1 MTTKPQTLLPLP
13 DPPEREPDDMTSVQH
28 LGENGNLHHLVQ
40 YLGNP
45 ETTIVSGERYIVPAP
60 GTPSNQRIAPDML
73 ISFNSD
79 PALYRQDNGYVI
91 SRQGKPPDL
100 VMEIASERT
109 GKNDVEDKP
118 ARYAALG
125 IPEYWRFD
133 ETGGFHGSR
142 LAGDRLVDG
151 QYEPIATLG
160 GRGRS
165 PAGLQHCAEPF
176 HPVGTRSNSVGATHR
191 QGGKYPPSS
200 RKGRGRM
207 RPRKPRHR
215 PSKAA
220 WQPRPEC
227 GSWRRNWRGGT
238 KMDRSATTQHQ
249 FYFADDPGSAEKVK
263 RWKRAAAGSVRDRSA
278 GRRRIPITSTPGSG
292 NGPTQPRV
300 PS

>member
-28 LGENGNLHHLVQ
+28 LGENGNLHHLIQ

-45 ETTIVSGERYIVPAP
+45 ETTIVSGERYIIPVP

-133 ETGGFHGSR
+133 ETGDFHGAK
-142 LAGDRLVDG
+142 LAGDRLVQG
-151 QYEPIATLG
+151 RYEPIAVEEVEDGVLQGYSAALG
-160 GRGRS
+160 LLVRWEHGELRWRDPRTGREIPTFEQERE
-165 PAGLQHCAEPF
+165 ARLAEQQA
-176 HPVGTRSNSVGATHR
+176 RLAEQEAR
-191 QGGKYPPSS
+191 LAEQEA
-200 RKGRGRM
+200 RLAEQEARL
-207 RPRKPRHR
+207 
-215 PSKAA
+215 AA
-220 WQPRPEC
+220 EARVRELEAELA
-227 GSWRRNWRGGT
+227 RRDEEG
-238 KMDRSATTQHQ
+238 
-249 FYFADDPGSAEKVK
+249 
-263 RWKRAAAGSVRDRSA
+263 
-278 GRRRIPITSTPGSG
+278 
-292 NGPTQPRV
+292 
-300 PS
+300 

>member
-28 LGENGNLHHLVQ
+28 LGENGNLHHLIQ

-45 ETTIVSGERYIVPAP
+45 ETTIVSGERYIVPVP

-133 ETGGFHGSR
+133 ETGGFHGAK

-151 QYEPIATLG
+151 QYEPIAVEEVEDGVLQGYSAALG
-160 GRGRS
+160 LLVRWERGQLRWHDPQTGEHIPTFEQERARADAAKEAQAQAKQGR
-165 PAGLQHCAEPF
+165 LVAEAR
-176 HPVGTRSNSVGATHR
+176 VRELEAEL
-191 QGGKYPPSS
+191 
-200 RKGRGRM
+200 
-207 RPRKPRHR
+207 
-215 PSKAA
+215 A
-220 WQPRPEC
+220 
-227 GSWRRNWRGGT
+227 RRDKDG
-238 KMDRSATTQHQ
+238 
-249 FYFADDPGSAEKVK
+249 
-263 RWKRAAAGSVRDRSA
+263 
-278 GRRRIPITSTPGSG
+278 
-292 NGPTQPRV
+292 
-300 PS
+300 

>member
-28 LGENGNLHHLVQ
+28 LGENGNLHHLIQ

-133 ETGGFHGSR
+133 ETGDFHGSR

-151 QYEPIATLG
+151 QYEPIATLEVEDG
-160 GRGRS
+160 VLQGYSAVLGLLVRWEHGELRWRDPRTGREIPTFEQERE
-165 PAGLQHCAEPF
+165 ARLAEQEA
-176 HPVGTRSNSVGATHR
+176 RLAER
-191 QGGKYPPSS
+191 QA
-200 RKGRGRM
+200 RLAEQEARLAEQEARL
-207 RPRKPRHR
+207 
-215 PSKAA
+215 AA
-220 WQPRPEC
+220 EARVRELEAELA
-227 GSWRRNWRGGT
+227 RRDEER
-238 KMDRSATTQHQ
+238 
-249 FYFADDPGSAEKVK
+249 
-263 RWKRAAAGSVRDRSA
+263 
-278 GRRRIPITSTPGSG
+278 
-292 NGPTQPRV
+292 
-300 PS
+300 

>member
-1 MTTKPQTLLPLP
+1 MTTKPPTTRAFLPLP

-45 ETTIVSGERYIVPAP
+45 ETTIVSGERYIVPVP

-133 ETGGFHGSR
+133 ETGDFHGSR

-151 QYEPIATLG
+151 QYEPIANLG
-160 GRGRS
+160 SSLPAMAPIAIPATGNMKTMPISRYAHIAWSWSTPQHIHLTAYLS
-165 PAGLQHCAEPF
+165 P
-176 HPVGTRSNSVGATHR
+176 GTGTSNAL
-191 QGGKYPPSS
+191 
-200 RKGRGRM
+200 
-207 RPRKPRHR
+207 
-215 PSKAA
+215 
-220 WQPRPEC
+220 
-227 GSWRRNWRGGT
+227 
-238 KMDRSATTQHQ
+238 
-249 FYFADDPGSAEKVK
+249 
-263 RWKRAAAGSVRDRSA
+263 GSVYGFLPYRGFA
-278 GRRRIPITSTPGSG
+278 
-292 NGPTQPRV
+292 
-300 PS
+300 